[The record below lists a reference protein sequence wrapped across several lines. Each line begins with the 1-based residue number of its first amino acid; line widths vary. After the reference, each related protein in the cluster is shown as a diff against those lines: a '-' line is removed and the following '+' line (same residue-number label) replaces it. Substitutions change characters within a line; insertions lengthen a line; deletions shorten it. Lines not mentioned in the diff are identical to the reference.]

1 MAARRSSSKEM
12 SNKEHILNAASAL
25 FTEQGVEQTSLRE
38 IAARAGISTGTL
50 FYYYATKSELI
61 FDITDRHFDR
71 ITAQL
76 LGWVRQAHQ
85 SMTPAEILGVVFQ
98 TIVKDELRGR
108 LHHYLIEQALTSNG
122 IIRERFIQ
130 KYREWR
136 EMLQEGLAQVEIPEQ
151 DRELVAQIILATLD
165 GFVIQ
170 SVLGIADIPLN
181 SIAAYLAAHCK
192 EVT

>member
-1 MAARRSSSKEM
+1 
-12 SNKEHILNAASAL
+12 
-25 FTEQGVEQTSLRE
+25 
-38 IAARAGISTGTL
+38 
-50 FYYYATKSELI
+50 
-61 FDITDRHFDR
+61 
-71 ITAQL
+71 
-76 LGWVRQAHQ
+76 
-85 SMTPAEILGVVFQ
+85 
-98 TIVKDELRGR
+98 
-108 LHHYLIEQALTSNG
+108 
-122 IIRERFIQ
+122 
-130 KYREWR
+130 